1 MGYWFEDLRDGF
13 RSTSAG
19 RTLTETDVV
28 MFAGLTGD
36 YSQVHTDEE
45 YCRNTDFGTRIA
57 HGLLGL
63 SVAQG
68 LMWRTNYTQGTG
80 IASVGW
86 RNWDFRRPLLIGDT
100 VHVDWSITSARE
112 SRSRP
117 DRGIVVESVRLLNQ
131 RGEVVQEGE
140 HVLMVRRNPDG
151 PRR

>member
-1 MGYWFEDLRDGF
+1 MGYWFEDLRNDF
-13 RSTSAG
+13 HSTSAG

-28 MFAGLTGD
+28 MFAAMSGD

-63 SVAQG
+63 SIAQG

-80 IASVGW
+80 VASIGW
-86 RNWDFRRPLLIGDT
+86 RDWQFRRPLLIGDT

-112 SRSRP
+112 SRSRA
-117 DRGIVVESVRLLNQ
+117 DRGIVVESVKLLNQ
-131 RGEVVQEGE
+131 RSEVVQEGE

-151 PRR
+151 SQG